1 MLVSCTLRA
10 IRFASSRASAC
21 LVRWLSTIW
30 GVRLLEAQGSY
41 EHRRVWLWAII
52 AHLWASRFIAAAK
65 HGLPTR
71 RIDEVYRGTAL
82 RGRLLPRP
90 SALGHAAGDDRLV
103 SLTRVRTIDAVIGS
117 ILIAAF
123 NRLRDVLGQYGDV
136 ANWLPDRG
144 RTLMQNLQH
153 VLGERAPRTSSTA
166 HRVVRYSPITESYRP
181 VVELSLS
188 ILNQR
193 SLTSTARGDKKVFGI
208 LLDMAEVWELYVAK
222 VLQLGLTGYRVEH
235 TGRTRE
241 HFRWL
246 FRSEIDDGMLLG
258 SLRPDI
264 IITDDR
270 ERFLA
275 VADAKYKNT
284 KIRDGTLTGVAREDL
299 YQISA
304 YLSGFGEPKSR
315 LDGFLIYPTDNE
327 GEVSKRLTP
336 RSPWILGSTLFRR
349 LWFFSVGTEIAAGQG
364 PILSK
369 PEARMAEA
377 IRAAI
382 HGVIDYSAAGQ
393 TTTNIG

>member
-1 MLVSCTLRA
+1 
-10 IRFASSRASAC
+10 
-21 LVRWLSTIW
+21 
-30 GVRLLEAQGSY
+30 
-41 EHRRVWLWAII
+41 
-52 AHLWASRFIAAAK
+52 
-65 HGLPTR
+65 
-71 RIDEVYRGTAL
+71 
-82 RGRLLPRP
+82 
-90 SALGHAAGDDRLV
+90 
-103 SLTRVRTIDAVIGS
+103 
-117 ILIAAF
+117 
-123 NRLRDVLGQYGDV
+123 
-136 ANWLPDRG
+136 
-144 RTLMQNLQH
+144 
-153 VLGERAPRTSSTA
+153 
-166 HRVVRYSPITESYRP
+166 
-181 VVELSLS
+181 
-188 ILNQR
+188 
-193 SLTSTARGDKKVFGI
+193 
-208 LLDMAEVWELYVAK
+208 MAEVWELYVAK

-336 RSPWILGSTLFRR
+336 RSSMDSRLNSLSEALVFLSGNRDCRGSRTN
-349 LWFFSVGTEIAAGQG
+349 TQQ
-364 PILSK
+364 
-369 PEARMAEA
+369 ARSQD
-377 IRAAI
+377 
-382 HGVIDYSAAGQ
+382 G
-393 TTTNIG
+393 